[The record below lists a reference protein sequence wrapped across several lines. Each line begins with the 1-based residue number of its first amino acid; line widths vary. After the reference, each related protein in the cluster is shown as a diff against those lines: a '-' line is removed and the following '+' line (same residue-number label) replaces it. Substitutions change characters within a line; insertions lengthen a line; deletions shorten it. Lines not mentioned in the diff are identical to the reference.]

1 MIRRTE
7 GPDEFGAQSSCP
19 RLMGGRWGVG
29 SCPSLQGSQDWLGA
43 GVVPHPH
50 PALCMFP
57 NFVTLYVH
65 HSLEP
70 GDARP
75 AGVEAIAVPFPP
87 RSHFLPVPSIS
98 PPPSPKH
105 RTPLSTRAPAP
116 AQASQISLKVNEF
129 PDQGPSGTQLRLP
142 FSWQRLV
149 SAERS

>member
-98 PPPSPKH
+98 PPPV
-105 RTPLSTRAPAP
+105 T
-116 AQASQISLKVNEF
+116 QASDPTLNQGPRACPGF
-129 PDQGPSGTQLRLP
+129 PDLSKG
-142 FSWQRLV
+142 QRVPRSRTEWDTIAASILL
-149 SAERS
+149 AEVGVR